1 MKKPTMRDV
10 SRVSGLSV
18 YTVSRALS
26 EDPTGVTAE
35 SRERVVAAAKE
46 LGYVPNRAAQQ
57 LRRNTRSSVAV
68 ITSSTSNYYYID
80 LMRGIQGTLRDS
92 GRTVVVADIAAEGY
106 YSPEI
111 EDATIQ
117 DLIQSRSAGVISTL
131 ALRQENLDLLRDWQ
145 IPIVFVDSQP
155 PATARSLPAITMANY
170 EAGMQVGEH
179 LASHGYDSWLFLA
192 YPVLWSTRFERERGI
207 REAAEKFGAELVVL
221 ESPNNVDGAFAT
233 LSGFLDAPGATPPR
247 ALIAGNNPMIHGAYS
262 VLRDRGIAIPDE
274 VAVVGFDDF
283 AWAGLLD
290 PPLTVLDEDSEAIG
304 VKAAR
309 TLTRIMDDQRTAED
323 SGQSPSPHYQPGDQ
337 QEVKGELVIRRSC
350 GCQSE
355 VTDD

>member
-1 MKKPTMRDV
+1 MKRPTMRDV

-26 EDPTGVTAE
+26 EDPTGVAPE
-35 SRERVVAAAKE
+35 SRERVIAAAKA

-57 LRRNTRSSVAV
+57 LRRNMRSSVAV

-92 GRTVVVADIAAEGY
+92 GRTVVVADIAAEGH
-106 YSPEI
+106 YSADT

-131 ALRQENLDLLRDWQ
+131 TLRQENLDLLSDWQ
-145 IPIVFVDSQP
+145 IPVVFVDSQP
-155 PATARSLPAITMANY
+155 PSTSSFLPAITMANFD
-170 EAGMQVGEH
+170 AGMQVGSH
-179 LASHGYDSWLFLA
+179 LADHGYASWLFLA
-192 YPVLWSTRFERERGI
+192 YPALWSTRIERERGI
-207 REAAEKFGAELVVL
+207 REAARVHGADLVVL
-221 ESPNNVDGAFAT
+221 ESPNNIVGAQET
-233 LSGFLDAPGATPPR
+233 LSEYLNTAGVSLPR
-247 ALIAGNNPMIHGAYS
+247 AVIAGNNPMIHGTYS
-262 VLRDRGIAIPDE
+262 VLAQRGISIPHQ

-283 AWAGLLD
+283 DWAGLLD

-304 VKAAR
+304 VKAAVA
-309 TLTRIMDDQRTAED
+309 LMRIMDQQRIAED
-323 SGQSPSPHYQPGDQ
+323 SGQSPSPEYQPADQ

-350 GCQSE
+350 GC
-355 VTDD
+355 

>member
-1 MKKPTMRDV
+1 MKRPTMRDV

-26 EDPTGVTAE
+26 GDPSGVTPE
-35 SRERVVAAAKE
+35 SRERVIAAAKE

-92 GRTVVVADIAAEGY
+92 DRTVVVADIAAEGY
-106 YSPEI
+106 YSAEV

-131 ALRQENLDLLRDWQ
+131 TLRQENLDLLSDWQ
-145 IPIVFVDSQP
+145 IPVVFVDSQP
-155 PATARSLPAITMANY
+155 PSTSDFLPAITMANFD
-170 EAGMQVGEH
+170 AGMQVGNH
-179 LASHGYDSWLFLA
+179 LAEHGYETWLFLA
-192 YPVLWSTRFERERGI
+192 YPALWSTRIERERGI
-207 REAAEKFGAELVVL
+207 RAAADAHGANLVVL
-221 ESPNNVDGAFAT
+221 ESPNNIVGARTT
-233 LSGFLDAPGATPPR
+233 LTEYLEAEGTVVPR
-247 ALIAGNNPMIHGAYS
+247 AVIAGNNPMIHGAYS
-262 VLRDRGIAIPDE
+262 VLRERGISIPEQVAI
-274 VAVVGFDDF
+274 VGFDDF
-283 AWAGLLD
+283 DWAGLLD

-304 VKAAR
+304 VRAAAA
-309 TLTRIMDDQRTAED
+309 LMRIMDRQRIAE
-323 SGQSPSPHYQPGDQ
+323 GGGESPSPNYQPDDQ

-350 GCQSE
+350 GC
-355 VTDD
+355 